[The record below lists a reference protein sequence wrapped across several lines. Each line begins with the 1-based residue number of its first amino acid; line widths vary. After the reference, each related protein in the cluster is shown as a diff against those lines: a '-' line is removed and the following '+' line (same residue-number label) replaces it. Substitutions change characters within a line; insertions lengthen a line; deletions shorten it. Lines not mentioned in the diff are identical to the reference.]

1 MKKMILLILLIAAC
15 VLGYCYYKGIGP
27 FEKAPD
33 GNVQIKQ
40 EVKDKA
46 TELKDKVVEKAE
58 EVKEKAGEMKDK
70 VVEKAGEVKEK
81 AAELTDKA
89 VEKAGEI
96 KDKVMDSM
104 TDTKE
109 ESAPAAK

>member
-15 VLGYCYYKGIGP
+15 VLGYCYYKGTGP

-40 EVKDKA
+40 EMKDKA
-46 TELKDKVVEKAE
+46 TEIKDKVVEKAE
-58 EVKEKAGEMKDK
+58 EVKEK
-70 VVEKAGEVKEK
+70 V
-81 AAELTDKA
+81 AELTDKA
-89 VEKAGEI
+89 AEKAEEI

-104 TDTKE
+104 ADKKE
-109 ESAPAAK
+109 EPAPAAK

>member
-15 VLGYCYYKGIGP
+15 VLGYCYYKGTGP

-40 EVKDKA
+40 EMKDKA
-46 TELKDKVVEKAE
+46 TEIKDKVVEKAE
-58 EVKEKAGEMKDK
+58 
-70 VVEKAGEVKEK
+70 EVKEK

-89 VEKAGEI
+89 VEKAEEI

-104 TDTKE
+104 ADKKE
-109 ESAPAAK
+109 EPAPAAK

>member
-15 VLGYCYYKGIGP
+15 VLGYCYYKGTGP

-40 EVKDKA
+40 EMKDKA
-46 TELKDKVVEKAE
+46 TEIKDKVVEKAE
-58 EVKEKAGEMKDK
+58 EVKEKA
-70 VVEKAGEVKEK
+70 
-81 AAELTDKA
+81 AELTDKA
-89 VEKAGEI
+89 AEKAEEI

-104 TDTKE
+104 ADKKE
-109 ESAPAAK
+109 EPAPAAK